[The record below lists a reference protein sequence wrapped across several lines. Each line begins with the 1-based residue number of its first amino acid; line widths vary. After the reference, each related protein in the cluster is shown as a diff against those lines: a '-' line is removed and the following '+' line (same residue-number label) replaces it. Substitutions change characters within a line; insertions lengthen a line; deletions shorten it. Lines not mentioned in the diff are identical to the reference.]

1 MSEVLFY
8 HLERQSL
15 EMILPNLLERTLERG
30 WRAVVEVGSRERVEA
45 LDAHLWSYR
54 DDSFLPHGSDHE
66 PRANLQPIL
75 LTAGAG
81 NANGA
86 DVRFLVDGATPQ
98 GVEAYKRVVVL
109 FDGRDDEAVATA
121 RLQWKDLKAGQ
132 HELTYWQQDETGR
145 WHKKA

>member
-30 WRAVVEVGSRERVEA
+30 WRAVVEVGSRERVDA

-75 LTAGAG
+75 LTAGPG

-86 DVRFLVDGATPQ
+86 DVRFLVDGAAPQ
-98 GVEAYKRVVVL
+98 RVEAYKRVIVL

-121 RLQWKDLKAGQ
+121 RLQWKDLKAGP
-132 HELTYWQQDETGR
+132 HELTFWQQDETGR